1 MRPLRGD
8 STRIGLVLGTACL
21 VAHPAFAQVD
31 AVSTPPPNLVLDN
44 YNSVPVGP
52 YGGLEGSAYIAR
64 VGDPSAAWFN
74 PAGLARQSTAQISGS
89 AGVYQSTSVTP
100 TSLPNRGG
108 SFQQLPNFVG
118 FSFAPSSRLTVG
130 AALVTTNAWN
140 QETDSQLITT
150 VAAGQQRFAYSADS
164 DFEQRVLALRR
175 RLPRHRAVARRRR
188 TRVFAHEPSTGPE
201 RERSARRQHRSEDA
215 ARDVADVRNDG
226 PASRAGWRAV
236 RHVTVAIRRSRPHA
250 RLEAVPYRRVD
261 ARRHARRRRRLAGG
275 VGLRCGRHV

>member
-1 MRPLRGD
+1 MSLGRLHAAIALGR
-8 STRIGLVLGTACL
+8 TRIGIAFCAAGLMT
-21 VAHPAFAQVD
+21 HPAFAQVD

-52 YGGLEGSAYIAR
+52 YGGLEGAAYVAR

-100 TSLPNRGG
+100 TSLPNNGG

-140 QETDSQLITT
+140 QETDS
-150 VAAGQQRFAYSADS
+150 S
-164 DFEQRVLALRR
+164 
-175 RLPRHRAVARRRR
+175 
-188 TRVFAHEPSTGPE
+188 
-201 RERSARRQHRSEDA
+201 
-215 ARDVADVRNDG
+215 
-226 PASRAGWRAV
+226 
-236 RHVTVAIRRSRPHA
+236 
-250 RLEAVPYRRVD
+250 
-261 ARRHARRRRRLAGG
+261 
-275 VGLRCGRHV
+275 